1 MPPYWWGSVRLQV
14 GVVDLTCASSAVR
27 HLVPFV
33 HRVDRLRRFGHVCGL
48 AVRSTAAT
56 HLINNPL
63 QPPQNRRL
71 GRVPASRPVQL
82 FRAPLRTAARRLV
95 LPAAP
100 DSIDGGLLSSCYSS
114 PIPSSNRFVRAVGD
128 PLVEYKEPVFEWER
142 ANDAWKLWD
151 FVPLG
156 SSVLLLMLN
165 SKHQPKGNAA
175 CSPVHKASSPALP
188 TDKDP
193 TATFEADKRRAEET
207 LDRLQRQVELE
218 CEIHKAY
225 PFLSEKALLP
235 LWQLLPTSSPNSEE
249 EGWQESAPVP
259 AAAGWQQLDE
269 QQHSSHSTLAPIFR
283 SEPEEEEEQH
293 HQSEISSPK
302 LGAWLVELHQNSRFR
317 SMPIVGSRS
326 NSVAYIS
333 EPRPEPYLDSQSSFQ
348 HCMLWKYEP
357 SDGQY
362 LESSSELPELQH
374 NMPVMQHG
382 DRQQPLYSPSH
393 SATSRGKQRGTE
405 DLMPT
410 PGAEKVEQYNLR
422 HWKQRF
428 GSKRQQPIRKKTT
441 GGGGRGTAGAMEIQE
456 ASEDEE
462 ISPIEQVR
470 LTVRNTDDPTLPV
483 WTFRMWFLGLASVCL
498 MSFLNQFF
506 SYRSEPLVI
515 TQITVQVASLPLGH
529 FLARVL
535 PTRRFRLPGLGQ
547 REFSLNPGPFNMKE
561 HVLIS
566 IFANAGCAFGNG
578 SAYAVGIVNII
589 RAFYRRSISF
599 IAGWLLIITTQVQR
613 RCHDVLLFIFD

>member
-1 MPPYWWGSVRLQV
+1 MA
-14 GVVDLTCASSAVR
+14 ASSPPATPPRLIFPLASPSRIYQVYR
-27 HLVPFV
+27 GSSVKRGRSFEKRPPGGWISAEVKKRPHKRS
-33 HRVDRLRRFGHVCGL
+33 RV
-48 AVRSTAAT
+48 S
-56 HLINNPL
+56 
-63 QPPQNRRL
+63 
-71 GRVPASRPVQL
+71 
-82 FRAPLRTAARRLV
+82 
-95 LPAAP
+95 LPR
-100 DSIDGGLLSSCYSS
+100 
-114 PIPSSNRFVRAVGD
+114 IPSSNRFVRAVGD

-156 SSVLLLMLN
+156 CNISMR
-165 SKHQPKGNAA
+165 
-175 CSPVHKASSPALP
+175 
-188 TDKDP
+188 DKDP

-428 GSKRQQPIRKKTT
+428 GSKRQQVLCGPAPCT
-441 GGGGRGTAGAMEIQE
+441 Q
-456 ASEDEE
+456 ASSAHS
-462 ISPIEQVR
+462 IH
-470 LTVRNTDDPTLPV
+470 
-483 WTFRMWFLGLASVCL
+483 A
-498 MSFLNQFF
+498 
-506 SYRSEPLVI
+506 
-515 TQITVQVASLPLGH
+515 
-529 FLARVL
+529 
-535 PTRRFRLPGLGQ
+535 GLGD
-547 REFSLNPGPFNMKE
+547 
-561 HVLIS
+561 
-566 IFANAGCAFGNG
+566 
-578 SAYAVGIVNII
+578 
-589 RAFYRRSISF
+589 
-599 IAGWLLIITTQVQR
+599 VQR
-613 RCHDVLLFIFD
+613 RWFQAW